1 MVWARCGRGRGV
13 DGRWGAAGSATGR
26 PGEEG
31 RPTIR
36 RQPPHA
42 ISAPMR
48 QTEMAAT
55 SLAAVPP
62 AQYGLSSSSRNAM
75 KRARHTEAHSRMAK
89 SSGGPTVA
97 GASGRLQ
104 LKPSDAAL
112 VFIVA
117 ALHENAFATH
127 DRAIARDC
135 APVEFASPP
144 NHTMHAP
151 RAMICESPAPIVP
164 FGTR

>member
-1 MVWARCGRGRGV
+1 MAPMRPWARR
-13 DGRWGAAGSATGR
+13 RWPIER
-26 PGEEG
+26 PGIAIGRAGDEG

-36 RQPPHA
+36 RQTPHA
-42 ISAPMR
+42 ISSPMR

-97 GASGRLQ
+97 CVSEAGCSSGASVQ
-104 LKPSDAAL
+104 LRRWR
-112 VFIVA
+112 
-117 ALHENAFATH
+117 HEWQL
-127 DRAIARDC
+127 
-135 APVEFASPP
+135 
-144 NHTMHAP
+144 
-151 RAMICESPAPIVP
+151 
-164 FGTR
+164 

>member
-13 DGRWGAAGSATGR
+13 DGRLR
-26 PGEEG
+26 VPGIAIGGPGDEG

-36 RQPPHA
+36 RQTPHA

-112 VFIVA
+112 VGIVA
-117 ALHENAFATH
+117 ALHENSFAAP
-127 DRAIARDC
+127 DRSIARDC
-135 APVEFASPP
+135 VIGFAS
-144 NHTMHAP
+144 NLAETVE
-151 RAMICESPAPIVP
+151 RTEETGI
-164 FGTR
+164 